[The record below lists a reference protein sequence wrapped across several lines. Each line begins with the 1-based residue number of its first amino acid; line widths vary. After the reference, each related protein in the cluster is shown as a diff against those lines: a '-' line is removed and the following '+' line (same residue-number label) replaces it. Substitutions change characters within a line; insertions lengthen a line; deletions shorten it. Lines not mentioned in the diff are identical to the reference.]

1 MRKGSE
7 SKKQHLLVMI
17 ETAQRRGFDE
27 EQITAMVEEEVGLGP
42 ELTNERRRPALKDR
56 LLAFVVDRKA
66 A

>member
-17 ETAQRRGFDE
+17 ETAQQRGCDE
-27 EQITAMVEEEVGLGP
+27 GQITAMMERELGLNPKRENAKRPGFTQRLLGLG
-42 ELTNERRRPALKDR
+42 
-56 LLAFVVDRKA
+56 VDRRA